1 MRKIIAFES
10 QYQCF
15 YQLHLLQLK
24 CNEKENDNPFCF
36 GTKTF
41 TLILVYIA
49 LPIFYYL
56 SR

>member
-1 MRKIIAFES
+1 MRKIIAFAS

-15 YQLHLLQLK
+15 YQLRLLQLK
-24 CNEKENDNPFCF
+24 CNEKENDNSFCF

-49 LPIFYYL
+49 LPIFLL
-56 SR
+56 SI

>member
-1 MRKIIAFES
+1 MRKIIAFAS

-24 CNEKENDNPFCF
+24 YNEKENDNSFCF

>member
-24 CNEKENDNPFCF
+24 CNEKENDNSFCF